1 VKLTRRTLLSGL
13 GAPAVL
19 PLSDMRTSA
28 PRIVS
33 LNPCLDAVLVHV
45 ADRSQIAALSH
56 YSSIPRQSNIYDLA
70 RTLPVNHGTAEEII
84 ALRPDLVLSTIFEPA
99 ATRNALQRLG
109 IPSQRFDLPD
119 TLAQNLDQVRQIA
132 RLVGHP
138 ERGERLLQQ
147 INTALEQARP
157 RTSRRIRTL
166 VYQPGGFAAGQGT
179 LMNEMME
186 RAGLQNVA
194 SHYGVGKWGNV
205 SLEHILMN
213 PPELLLSG
221 GSDNSMPSRAERI
234 MRHPALASLVGKVIQ
249 ARLDERLLYCGG
261 PVLIRTAQ
269 ALARARDHALA
280 QLA

>member
-1 VKLTRRTLLSGL
+1 MKLTRRTLLSGL

-19 PLSDMRTSA
+19 PLSNIGAAA

-56 YSSIPRQSNIYDLA
+56 YSSIPQQSNIYELA
-70 RTLPVNHGTAEEII
+70 RTLPVTHGTAEEII
-84 ALRPDLVLSTIFEPA
+84 ALRPDMVLSTIFEPA

-109 IPSQRFDLPD
+109 IPSHPFDLPD
-119 TLAQNLDQVRQIA
+119 DLAQNLEQVRQIA
-132 RLVGHP
+132 RIAGHP
-138 ERGERLLQQ
+138 ERGDRLIQQ
-147 INTALEQARP
+147 IHTALDQARP
-157 RTSRRIRTL
+157 RTTRRIRTL

-186 RAGLQNVA
+186 RAGLENVA
-194 SHYGVGKWGNV
+194 GHYGVGKWGNV
-205 SLEHILMN
+205 PLEHILMN

-221 GSDNSMPSRAERI
+221 GSNNGTSSRAERI
-234 MRHPALASLVGKVIQ
+234 MRHPALASLSGKIIQ
-249 ARLDERLLYCGG
+249 GRLDERLLYCGG

-269 ALARARDHALA
+269 ALARARDQALA
-280 QLA
+280 QLS